1 MLTSRIFSRARPF
14 ISRTWA
20 IQSRQLAHKTRVVE
34 RELPP
39 AAPKSRKPWLIG
51 GAIVG
56 TAVWIVGLSTAL
68 NYQRL
73 SSSVVT
79 GTLFMVRYDPR
90 VIELLG
96 PQIDYAD
103 NWPWITG
110 TVNHFKGKVAIAFDI
125 SSNNGERGRVRFS
138 SLRRG
143 QDWTTVEFT
152 VMRESDGKTIDL
164 GREFELTEKGAPSI
178 S

>member
-125 SSNNGERGRVRFS
+125 SSNNGKSTLGGSFIRGYR
-138 SLRRG
+138 LTYMIYYRRT
-143 QDWTTVEFT
+143 WTSTLF
-152 VMRESDGKTIDL
+152 II
-164 GREFELTEKGAPSI
+164 A
-178 S
+178 